1 VNYRQ
6 GTLADLPKLLELEQ
20 AVVEAERPFNEVIK
34 PQNAHYYDIEQ
45 LITDEDS
52 YLLVIEASNEI
63 IATGYIQI
71 RESKPSLTHD
81 KHGYL
86 GFMYVDPNHRGKGL
100 NQTLIEQLI
109 SWSKNKGVTVFYLD
123 VYAQNSAAIR
133 AYEKVGFV
141 PSLMEM
147 RLNVK

>member
-1 VNYRQ
+1 M
-6 GTLADLPKLLELEQ
+6 
-20 AVVEAERPFNEVIK
+20 IK